1 MFQKKK
7 LSISAKLAFRF
18 TFFLSSVVIMLIFI
32 FARIQIGDINRQ
44 RSGDIYHFADILE
57 INYNKIITEN
67 SNEPYSIRKVP
78 RYINF
83 LIYNIEEKKINIIAT
98 NSDEIFLLSQTG
110 KKTKS
115 YHQRKTAN
123 EPEINIIYL
132 AHPLEKYPNV
142 IIQIW
147 IDLQNDHVYQMKK
160 RFPQQ
165 LLLSLIPI
173 FIICFF
179 ITWFIAKRI
188 MNPIVKMTES
198 AKQIS
203 STNLDL
209 LLSVK
214 NNGDELDELA
224 KTFNDLFNRLKIDF
238 EREKQFTS
246 DVSHELKTPVAVILG
261 QANLIRRWGKD
272 DSKQLEKSIATIISE
287 TKAMETIIYN
297 LLQMT
302 KIENGQILPQKESFL
317 LSEFT
322 DEIVQELEV
331 LDNSAVLNFDFP
343 KNLSINTDY
352 ALLHQVF
359 MILISNSL
367 KFCSKPIV
375 INFKAVSKDK
385 KTIIS
390 ISDNGQGFSK
400 EILEH
405 VFERFFRGDDAHTR
419 SVGGS
424 GLGLS
429 IAKTIVQS
437 LGGTICASND
447 ENTNGAKITITL

>member
-18 TFFLSSVVIMLIFI
+18 TFVLSSVVIMLIFI

-67 SNEPYSIRKVP
+67 PNEPYSTRKVP
-78 RYINF
+78 RHINF
-83 LIYNIEEKKINIIAT
+83 LIYNIETKKINIIAT
-98 NSDEIFLLSQTG
+98 NSEENLLLPQTG

-115 YHQRKTAN
+115 YYQRKTAN

-132 AHPLEKYPNV
+132 SHPIEKYPNV
-142 IIQIW
+142 IMQIW

-165 LLLSLIPI
+165 LLISLIPI

-209 LLSVK
+209 LLAVK

-238 EREKQFTS
+238 ERENNLQVMFPTN
-246 DVSHELKTPVAVILG
+246 LK
-261 QANLIRRWGKD
+261 
-272 DSKQLEKSIATIISE
+272 
-287 TKAMETIIYN
+287 
-297 LLQMT
+297 LQ
-302 KIENGQILPQKESFL
+302 
-317 LSEFT
+317 
-322 DEIVQELEV
+322 
-331 LDNSAVLNFDFP
+331 
-343 KNLSINTDY
+343 
-352 ALLHQVF
+352 
-359 MILISNSL
+359 
-367 KFCSKPIV
+367 
-375 INFKAVSKDK
+375 
-385 KTIIS
+385 
-390 ISDNGQGFSK
+390 
-400 EILEH
+400 
-405 VFERFFRGDDAHTR
+405 
-419 SVGGS
+419 
-424 GLGLS
+424 
-429 IAKTIVQS
+429 
-437 LGGTICASND
+437 
-447 ENTNGAKITITL
+447 

>member
-1 MFQKKK
+1 M
-7 LSISAKLAFRF
+7 
-18 TFFLSSVVIMLIFI
+18 
-32 FARIQIGDINRQ
+32 
-44 RSGDIYHFADILE
+44 
-57 INYNKIITEN
+57 
-67 SNEPYSIRKVP
+67 
-78 RYINF
+78 
-83 LIYNIEEKKINIIAT
+83 
-98 NSDEIFLLSQTG
+98 
-110 KKTKS
+110 
-115 YHQRKTAN
+115 
-123 EPEINIIYL
+123 
-132 AHPLEKYPNV
+132 
-142 IIQIW
+142 
-147 IDLQNDHVYQMKK
+147 
-160 RFPQQ
+160 
-165 LLLSLIPI
+165 
-173 FIICFF
+173 
-179 ITWFIAKRI
+179 
-188 MNPIVKMTES
+188 
-198 AKQIS
+198 
-203 STNLDL
+203 
-209 LLSVK
+209 
-214 NNGDELDELA
+214 
-224 KTFNDLFNRLKIDF
+224 
-238 EREKQFTS
+238 
-246 DVSHELKTPVAVILG
+246 G

-272 DSKQLEKSIATIISE
+272 DPKQLEKSIATIISE

-317 LSEFT
+317 LLELT

-343 KNLSINTDY
+343 KNLSMNTDY

-367 KFCSKPIV
+367 KFCAKPIV